1 MEHFACTPNPDGGW
15 IPQQARKLIMRLGDE
30 QPFRFL
36 THGRDKV
43 QPRLSGP
50 RLPGRAATQGQTIDG
65 LGPERGASG

>member
-43 QPRLSGP
+43 QPRLSG
-50 RLPGRAATQGQTIDG
+50 LTAASRNS
-65 LGPERGASG
+65 PPVAR